1 MSQRYAHGQEV
12 EVRWD
17 RGWVRGTIE
26 RCWSDGAD
34 VTVGQLGCW
43 YLQWQLIRPTG
54 YGVAP
59 EAVVR

>member
-17 RGWVRGTIE
+17 RSWVRGTIE

-43 YLQWQLIRPTG
+43 YFQWQLIRT
-54 YGVAP
+54 VA
-59 EAVVR
+59 